1 MTLNANFSGARM
13 LPSSARLDG
22 AARGLDALVG
32 LVILAAEL
40 LIAFIAIYALYVY
53 GVDAVASTVRADAIQ
68 IGFLVALIGG
78 AIVVV
83 VTTVIYLGRLIVG
96 RRSWSAPLWGLVLST
111 AVIVLG
117 WLIMSGG
124 L

>member
-1 MTLNANFSGARM
+1 MTLNANYSGARM
-13 LPSSARLDG
+13 LAGSSRLDG

-32 LVILAAEL
+32 LVIVVAEL
-40 LIAFIAIYALYVY
+40 LIVFIAIYALYVY
-53 GVDAVASTVRADAIQ
+53 GVDAVAGTGRADAIQ

-83 VTTVIYLGRLIVG
+83 VTTVIYLVRLVVG
-96 RRSWSAPLWGLVLST
+96 RRSWSAPLWGLILST